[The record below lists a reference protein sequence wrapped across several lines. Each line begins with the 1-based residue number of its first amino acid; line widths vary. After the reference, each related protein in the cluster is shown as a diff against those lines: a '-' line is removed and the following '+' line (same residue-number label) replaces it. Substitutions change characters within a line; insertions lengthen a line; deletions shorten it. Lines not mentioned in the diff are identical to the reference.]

1 MNQVEIPIVI
11 QGIGAMRAELRE
23 LKGAIAEATD
33 PEQMAELSA
42 RAGELKDKISD
53 ANDAA
58 NVFASGSKFE
68 QVSNSLG
75 GIKDSLMSLDFE
87 EANQKAKVFSQVLGK
102 INPAELG
109 KSFKGLMGV
118 IGTMG
123 GAFVKLGATIL
134 ANPLFLLV
142 AVITAVVVA
151 VGAFMN
157 KLGLLQPILDGI
169 KAAIGAVV
177 DAFYAVTDAIG
188 LTSHAEEEQA
198 EKQKAHTEAQIANID
213 REIEAQ
219 ERRKAQIT
227 NAYNLQDAQFKRDIE
242 LAKAEGKSTYE
253 LEKQRI
259 NASIAYKKRM
269 IEENKVIFSQI
280 KAKQTLLLAS
290 MDVVNG
296 VAYGTQ
302 AQVDQLAK
310 INANLTKN
318 MEDNQQLNS
327 QIKDSQNE
335 LKILDINEQKR
346 IAEANK
352 AQQKINEDNAKKVA
366 DNNKKIA
373 DNNKKK
379 ADNAKAERKQNVAD
393 LQTQYT
399 EQLKLDAEGIKNR
412 LALLAD
418 GTEKE
423 KIMRE
428 QAFTDYK
435 ATYLEDKIKEEKAA
449 LEKEYS
455 DKGYSID
462 KYEQKLAQLRLGA
475 MSKLTAQEL
484 QVLADAETLK
494 NNEIAAIDQRAAQQK
509 IENDAK
515 IAQLRLDAMA
525 EGTTKEVLLQKQK
538 YDKLREDAM
547 KDITLTAEQRAE
559 LIAIYDQMDAEETN
573 KRNEERKK
581 QQEDLALSLADEKT
595 IALAE
600 LQAKYLQD
608 QELAKGNFELLAKL
622 KEDYE
627 KKVSDVEN
635 KAQQDRIDAQKK
647 ERDARLSLAKDI
659 ADGITDIAEG
669 LTNDQKKLEK
679 FNKAMALVQI
689 GIDTGKAISSLV
701 AASQANPANAVTAGA
716 AGIAQYASGIIQIAT
731 NIAKAKKILTSGGS
745 PTSGGGGG
753 TSTSSANNVTQVV
766 PQSAQLFGTSN
777 TGNVF
782 SAGGGSTA
790 TTTGGMTVTAVVSE
804 TQITHV
810 QNKINKINKN
820 AEL

>member
-33 PEQMAELSA
+33 PEQMAALSE
-42 RAGELKDKISD
+42 RAGELKDKIAD

-227 NAYNLQDAQFKRDIE
+227 TAYNLQDAQFKRDIE

-318 MEDNQQLNS
+318 MEDNLQLNS

-346 IAEANK
+346 IAESNK

-373 DNNKKK
+373 DNNKK
-379 ADNAKAERKQNVAD
+379 AASDAKAQRKQNVAD

-399 EQLKLDAEGIKNR
+399 EQLKLDAEGTKNR

-449 LEKEYS
+449 IDKEYI

-462 KYEQKLAQLRLGA
+462 KYEQKLAQLRLDA
-475 MSKLTAQEL
+475 MNKLTAQEL

-494 NNEIAAIDQRAAQQK
+494 NNEIAAIDQKAAQQK

-515 IAQLRLDAMA
+515 IEQLRLDAMA
-525 EGTTKEVLLQKQK
+525 EGTAKEVLLQKQK
-538 YDKLREDAM
+538 YDKLREDA
-547 KDITLTAEQRAE
+547 KNDITLTAEQRAE
-559 LIAIYDQMDAEETN
+559 LIAIYDQMDKDETN

-608 QELAKGNFELLAKL
+608 QELAKGNYDLLAKL

-745 PTSGGGGG
+745 PTSGGGGN

-766 PQSAQLFGTSN
+766 PQSAQLFGTAN
-777 TGNVF
+777 TGNVL
-782 SAGGGSTA
+782 SAGGGTTA